1 MTSLSEIEA
10 ESEIVQYDVEKDKRR
25 RYDDLELGK
34 FYIIYKK
41 GVYYTGR
48 LMFHYRFCHDQK
60 DILTFD
66 HLTPNPGKYFNGFN
80 GYDTY
85 YEL

>member
-1 MTSLSEIEA
+1 MTSLSDI
-10 ESEIVQYDVEKDKRR
+10 YDVEKDKRR

-48 LMFHYRFCHDQK
+48 LLFHYRFCHDQK
-60 DILTFD
+60 RIYL
-66 HLTPNPGKYFNGFN
+66 HLII
-80 GYDTY
+80 
-85 YEL
+85 

>member
-10 ESEIVQYDVEKDKRR
+10 ESEIVQYD
-25 RYDDLELGK
+25 LELGK
-34 FYIIYKK
+34 FYIYKK

-48 LMFHYRFCHDQK
+48 LMFHYRVCHNQK

-66 HLTPNPGKYFNGFN
+66 HVTPNPGKYLNGFN
-80 GYDTY
+80 DYDTY